1 MLDSTCIERFCVH
14 SGHTKQATMMYPS
27 LIGHSSLMKGCVCI
41 WRSYTWRSAK
51 LLKLVQY
58 TNLSVV
64 TLCVKYFSP
73 MKAIACLEDLQTL
86 TQDLC
91 VSFYWKASSVYAR
104 IHASKTS
111 TNLFCICFHTS
122 RRPSSSIQRL
132 PVRVLTAA
140 NSEPVCTCG
149 LTHACGLQWTR
160 LCVGRTSKCWAI
172 SQSCFV
178 AQLKATASDKG
189 CG

>member
-1 MLDSTCIERFCVH
+1 MHVKQQLLKVLQHAEDTIACVIVLYNIFDSTCIERFCVH

-73 MKAIACLEDLQTL
+73 TKAIACLEDLQTL

-91 VSFYWKASSVYAR
+91 VCFYWKASSVYAR

-132 PVRVLTAA
+132 PVRADFAFQLQQIASQYAHVDLPMHAA
-140 NSEPVCTCG
+140 CSE
-149 LTHACGLQWTR
+149 
-160 LCVGRTSKCWAI
+160 
-172 SQSCFV
+172 
-178 AQLKATASDKG
+178 
-189 CG
+189 